1 MSKATKII
9 ISILAALFLCSFFVS
24 SFRTCGRDDPKKEEP
39 TIEEPSDDIPGEKFS
54 IAYYA
59 IIDDKREEIYEG
71 MWAKNGSYPASYVSG
86 KETVIS
92 DLLGKMTPVEWE
104 GFEGTYIGAP
114 VSDKDNP
121 RKDYSFYGWYWDAG
135 LENAFDGTIGEN
147 QTGDITLYAK
157 IEIGYW
163 TNNH

>member
-1 MSKATKII
+1 MSKNGIKIAI
-9 ISILAALFLCSFFVS
+9 GVLLAFFLCAIFVS
-24 SFRTCGRDDPKKEEP
+24 SFRTCGRDDPKKDEP

-59 IIDDKREEIYEG
+59 IIDDSREEIYEG
-71 MWAKNGSYPASYVSG
+71 MWAKNGSYPAYYVSG
-86 KETVIS
+86 KETTVS
-92 DLLGKMTPVEWE
+92 DLLGKMIPAELDGCPVYV
-104 GFEGTYIGAP
+104 GSP
-114 VSDKDNP
+114 VPDKDND

-135 LENAFDGTIGEN
+135 LENAFDGTIDEN

-163 TNNH
+163 TANH